1 MAVKVTREEF
11 VKIVK
16 SYDGVKQGSKKHKE
30 LVDTFNTVKP
40 HGEKAT
46 YTCPWCA
53 ITYTACAI
61 KAGFTTKNFPMS
73 YNCGTLIEDA
83 KRLKMW
89 QEDDNYLA
97 KIGDGIIYY
106 WSDTGKGDCKAG
118 ASHVGTVISVSGNT
132 FKVMEGNKG
141 TTCTAGIRT
150 VTRNQIY
157 IRGFITPEF
166 ATAKTTKKAET
177 TTKKEEVKTETKTTE
192 TKLKKITVSG
202 KWNKATSKLTQQVLG
217 CSKVDSVISSQKKSV
232 EKYIISTGTG
242 AWEFVKTDS
251 AKGSATIKKIQ
262 KLIGVKETGFITT
275 ANIKSLQ
282 KFLNKKKFNCGEV
295 DGIMGAKT
303 VTAWQKYLNSQVK

>member
-1 MAVKVTREEF
+1 MAVNITRSEL

-46 YTCPWCA
+46 YTCAWCA

-83 KRLKMW
+83 KKLKMW
-89 QEDDNYLA
+89 EENDNYLP

-166 ATAKTTKKAET
+166 AVEK
-177 TTKKEEVKTETKTTE
+177 KKETKAVENKATEEKKE
-192 TKLKKITVSG
+192 TIKKITVSG

-232 EKYIISTGTG
+232 EKYIISIGSG
-242 AWEFVKTDS
+242 AWEFVKADS

-275 ANIKSLQ
+275 SNIKSLQ
-282 KFLNKKKFNCGEV
+282 KFLNKKKFNCGEA
-295 DGIMGAKT
+295 DGIMGVKT